1 MYGNIVE
8 AMPRQSVYSLLQMIS
23 QIAAA
28 MEYLESIG
36 LVHTRIVASS
46 VFVVAPG
53 KVQVDGNVLK
63 IIITLMLLHLV
74 GYSWFSEL
82 IIDNECLFE
91 LFRDLHLHSLAGIR
105 RGNQ

>member
-28 MEYLESIG
+28 MEYLESTG
-36 LVHTRIVASS
+36 LFHTRIMASS
-46 VFVVAPG
+46 VFVVTPG
-53 KVQVDGNVLK
+53 KVRVDESVLK
-63 IIITLMLLHLV
+63 ITLMLLHPV

-91 LFRDLHLHSLAGIR
+91 LFMD
-105 RGNQ
+105 

>member
-53 KVQVDGNVLK
+53 KVQVDEK
-63 IIITLMLLHLV
+63 
-74 GYSWFSEL
+74 

-91 LFRDLHLHSLAGIR
+91 LFMDLHLHSLAGIR
-105 RGNQ
+105 RGKA